1 MNMLISSSER
11 LTEFLDNNTSHFLNF
26 WRENI
31 YISNNDLFVD
41 EVASNGLAMYKLV
54 RKHIQSP
61 LTEDEIKSLAFKVA
75 NERVKANINIGDF
88 VYNVNLGRSLI
99 VKHINQSGLP
109 INELQLVVD
118 DINSLFNRFSFHA
131 VTKYTELKDQEI
143 QEKNQFISQ
152 THKDRLSLL
161 GQMSSSFVHEFRN
174 PLTAVMGFIKLL
186 KDENPN
192 LRYIDII
199 DYELDQLKYRITQ
212 FLHTSKQQ
220 IVDKGKEEVSF
231 AKLFQEI
238 LDFIYPTMVDDYVDV
253 ITDIEKECQAIA
265 SKEELKQ
272 VFINLILNSID
283 ALRQKEKPRQIC
295 IDVKEQEACIVIQL
309 TNNGPQ
315 IPPDKISVIFEPFY
329 TTKELG
335 TGIGLYV
342 CKQIIEKHGGTI
354 TCSSDEELTTFH
366 IYLPKTFESERKLAY

>member
-1 MNMLISSSER
+1 MISSSER

>member
-1 MNMLISSSER
+1 MISSSEK
-11 LTEFLDNNTSHFLNF
+11 LTQFLDWNTSHFLRF

-31 YISNNDLFVD
+31 YLSKNDLFAD
-41 EVASNGLAMYKLV
+41 EVMNNGVAMYELV
-54 RKHIQSP
+54 RKHIHSP
-61 LTEDEIKSLAFKVA
+61 LTEVEIMNLAFKVA
-75 NERVKANINIGDF
+75 KERVKANINIGDF
-88 VYNVNLGRSLI
+88 VYNVNLGRTI
-99 VKHINQSGLP
+99 IIKHITQSGLS
-109 INELQLVVD
+109 IEELQPVVD
-118 DINSLFNRFSFHA
+118 EINSLFDRFSFHA
-131 VTKYTELKDQEI
+131 VTRYTELKDQEI

-152 THKDRLSLL
+152 THQDRLSLL

-186 KDENPN
+186 KDENPD

-220 IVDKGKEEVSF
+220 IVDKGAEEVSF
-231 AKLFQEI
+231 SKLFQEI

-253 ITDIEKECQAIA
+253 VTNIEEECKTIA
-265 SKEELKQ
+265 NKEELKQ
-272 VFINLILNSID
+272 VFINLLLNSID
-283 ALRQKEKPRQIC
+283 ALRQKEKPRTISITAKEHEDA
-295 IDVKEQEACIVIQL
+295 IDLEL

-315 IPPDKISVIFEPFY
+315 IPSDKINVIFEPFY

-354 TCSSDEELTTFH
+354 TCSSDKKRTTFH
-366 IYLPKTFESERKLAY
+366 IRLPKPAEVK

>member
-1 MNMLISSSER
+1 MLISSSER

>member
-1 MNMLISSSER
+1 MNRLISSSEK
-11 LTEFLDNNTSHFLNF
+11 LTQFLDWNTSHFLRF

-31 YISNNDLFVD
+31 YLSKNDLFAD
-41 EVASNGLAMYKLV
+41 EVMNNGVAMYELV
-54 RKHIQSP
+54 RKHIHSP
-61 LTEDEIKSLAFKVA
+61 LTEVEIMNLAFKVA
-75 NERVKANINIGDF
+75 KERVKANINIGDF
-88 VYNVNLGRSLI
+88 VYNVNLGRTI
-99 VKHINQSGLP
+99 IIKHITQSGLS
-109 INELQLVVD
+109 IEELQPVVD
-118 DINSLFNRFSFHA
+118 EINSLFDRFSFHA
-131 VTKYTELKDQEI
+131 VTRYTELKDQEI

-152 THKDRLSLL
+152 THQDRLSLL

-186 KDENPN
+186 KDENPD

-220 IVDKGKEEVSF
+220 IVDKGAEEVSF
-231 AKLFQEI
+231 SKLFQEI

-253 ITDIEKECQAIA
+253 VTNIEEECKTIA
-265 SKEELKQ
+265 NKEELKQ
-272 VFINLILNSID
+272 VFINLLLNSID
-283 ALRQKEKPRQIC
+283 ALRQKEKPRTISITAKEHEDA
-295 IDVKEQEACIVIQL
+295 IDLEL

-315 IPPDKISVIFEPFY
+315 IPSDKINVIFEPFY

-354 TCSSDEELTTFH
+354 TCSSDKKRTTFH
-366 IYLPKTFESERKLAY
+366 IRLPKPAEVK